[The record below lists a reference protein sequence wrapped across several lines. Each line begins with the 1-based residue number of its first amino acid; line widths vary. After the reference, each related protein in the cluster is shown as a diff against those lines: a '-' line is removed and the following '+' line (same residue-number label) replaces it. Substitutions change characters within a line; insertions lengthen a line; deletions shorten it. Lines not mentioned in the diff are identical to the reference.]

1 MALKFKDYYETL
13 GVGRATGGDEIK
25 KAYRKLA
32 RKYHP
37 DVNPN
42 NAGAEEKFKEV
53 QEAYEVLSD
62 PEKRKRYDQLGAN
75 WKNGAEFTPP
85 PGWHGGG
92 FQTDFDISDILGGG
106 GGPGRG
112 GFSDFFESIF
122 GRMGGG
128 PAPGGGAGRAHTR
141 SGRRNRPQVETEL
154 ALPLD
159 AMHRGTTRKL
169 NLRVNNK
176 QKSVDVRIPAGTRDG
191 SRIRLPGGSV
201 DGGDLY
207 IRLKMEP
214 GSRFQVDGDNTEIEV
229 PITAWEAALGA
240 TIEVP
245 TLDGKADVKVPAGVG
260 SGQRLRLKNQGL
272 NQRGGARG
280 DHYVRLKIVVPR
292 DLSDSDRKHFEK
304 LANTSKFKPRN

>member
-13 GVGRATGGDEIK
+13 GVGRTTGGDEIK

-37 DVNPN
+37 DVNPDDK
-42 NAGAEEKFKEV
+42 GAEEKFKGV

-62 PEKRKRYDQLGAN
+62 PEKRSHYDQLGSN
-75 WKNGAEFTPP
+75 WKNGSEFTPP
-85 PGWHGGG
+85 SGWQGGG
-92 FQTDFDISDILGGG
+92 FQTDFDIGDILGGG
-106 GGPGRG
+106 AGSGRG

-128 PAPGGGAGRAHTR
+128 PAAGEGRGSGYTRNERRAR
-141 SGRRNRPQVETEL
+141 QQLETEL
-154 ALPLD
+154 ALTLD
-159 AMHRGTTRKL
+159 EMHRGTTQKL
-169 NLRVNNK
+169 NVRVNNK
-176 QKSVDVRIPAGTRDG
+176 QKSVDVKIPAGTREG
-191 SRIRLPGGSV
+191 SRIRLPGGST

-207 IRLKMEP
+207 LRLKMQP

-229 PITAWEAALGA
+229 PIAAWEAALGA

-245 TLDGKADVKVPAGVG
+245 TLDGSADIKIPAGVG

-272 NQRGGARG
+272 NRRGGGRG
-280 DHYVRLKIVVPR
+280 DHFVRIKIVVPK
-292 DLSDSDRKHFEK
+292 DLTEADRKHFEN
-304 LANTSKFKPRN
+304 LAKSSTFKPRT